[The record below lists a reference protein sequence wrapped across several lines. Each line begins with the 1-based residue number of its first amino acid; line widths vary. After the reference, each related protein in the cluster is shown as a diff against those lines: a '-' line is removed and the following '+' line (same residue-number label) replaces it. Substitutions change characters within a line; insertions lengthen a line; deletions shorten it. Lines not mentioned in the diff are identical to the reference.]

1 MKRFIAL
8 LLGVVLMLPAA
19 GCAARTNEQQDI
31 SAAPQQET
39 GSELAAFTVKEAVY
53 PEYPE
58 LVDYAVFTADMDT
71 DSFTDEQ
78 WAQVWEDYQAVWDK
92 AEQQLMEIKKEV
104 PDREYLNNLGSFSNS
119 AAAQILLGS
128 DSENPVFSPLS
139 LYMSLAG
146 LSEVTD
152 GNTRQQ
158 IYDLI
163 GSSDAELIRNQS
175 NALWRSLYT
184 DDGVTSIIP
193 SSSLWLNEGLE
204 FADQPISIL
213 ADKYF
218 TSVYEGEF
226 GSDEMN
232 EALQIW
238 LNDSTGGML
247 EKQVADIETALTNDN
262 GDANALMQLSTLYFC
277 DQWDWKFNADQTQS
291 GQFVKQD
298 GTEVTC
304 DYMYRTTDGDFVAA
318 DGYNAARIRF
328 AQGVSMLF
336 IRPDDGVSPQQLLE
350 NGVLDELLSKSPETI
365 YGEIRWAIPKF
376 DIEYTA
382 DLKPQ
387 LQEMG
392 ITQAFERDRA
402 DFSPLSSMPLY
413 LDKATQSTR
422 VTIDENGCTAASFV
436 MLEVAAGEAFVEEK
450 GYCDMTLDRP
460 FIFVVSSGIGQPSL
474 FVGIVGDPS

>member
-1 MKRFIAL
+1 MKKFMAL
-8 LLGVVLMLPAA
+8 LLGVTLMLSAV
-19 GCAARTNEQQDI
+19 GCASQTSEQDL
-31 SAAPQQET
+31 SAEAQQET
-39 GSELAAFTVKEAVY
+39 GAKLAAFAVKEAVY
-53 PEYPE
+53 PQYPE

-78 WAQVWEDYQAVWDK
+78 WDQVWQDYQAALDK
-92 AEQQLMEIKKEV
+92 AEQQLMEIKKEA
-104 PDREYLNNLGSFSNS
+104 PDREYLKNLGSFSNS
-119 AAAQILLGS
+119 AAAQILLKA

-139 LYMSLAG
+139 LYMALAG
-146 LSEVTD
+146 LSELTD
-152 GNTRQQ
+152 GTTRQQ
-158 IYDLI
+158 IYELI
-163 GSSDAELIRNQS
+163 GNADAELIRSQS

-184 DDGVTSIIP
+184 DDGVTTVIP

-213 ADKYF
+213 ADEYF
-218 TSVYEGEF
+218 TSVYEGKF

-232 EALQIW
+232 EALQTW
-238 LNDSTGGML
+238 LNESTGGML
-247 EKQVADIETALTNDN
+247 EKQAADIETASSNEN
-262 GDANALMQLSTLYFC
+262 GDANALMLLSTLYFC

-304 DYMYRTTDGDFVAA
+304 DYMYCITDGDFVAA

-328 AQGVSMLF
+328 AQGGSMLF

-460 FIFVVSSGIGQPSL
+460 FIFVISSGVGQLSL